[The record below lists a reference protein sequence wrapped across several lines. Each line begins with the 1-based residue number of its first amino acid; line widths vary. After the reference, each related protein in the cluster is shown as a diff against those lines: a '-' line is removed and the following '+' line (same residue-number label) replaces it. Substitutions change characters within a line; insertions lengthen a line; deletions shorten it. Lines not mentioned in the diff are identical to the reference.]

1 MPYEKNKTAYQDEEW
16 FEREQRNVL
25 DVRNWNRDLMGQTF
39 YQTCHD
45 NKNKYRTIQFKWN
58 PFVES
63 LKPMISNP
71 IDGAPPEGMKPV
83 PAGALQR
90 TEIYFPPTNTPTQG
104 TVSMAHLRNAMN
116 SLIFRSFTVTAF

>member
-1 MPYEKNKTAYQDEEW
+1 MPYEKNKTSYQDEEW

-39 YQTCHD
+39 YQICQD

-63 LKPMISNP
+63 LKPMISDP
-71 IDGAPPEGMKPV
+71 IDGSPTDGMRSV
-83 PAGALQR
+83 SAEALFNAFCVW
-90 TEIYFPPTNTPTQG
+90 TDPDCC
-104 TVSMAHLRNAMN
+104 VSEC
-116 SLIFRSFTVTAF
+116 

>member
-1 MPYEKNKTAYQDEEW
+1 MGGYFLMPYEKNKTSYQDEEW

-63 LKPMISNP
+63 LKPMISDP

-90 TEIYFPPTNTPTQG
+90 AAQMTNM
-104 TVSMAHLRNAMN
+104 SMFN
-116 SLIFRSFTVTAF
+116 SR

>member
-1 MPYEKNKTAYQDEEW
+1 MPYEKNKAAYQDEEW

-39 YQTCHD
+39 YQICHN

-63 LKPMISNP
+63 LKPMISDP
-71 IDGAPPEGMKPV
+71 IEGTPPEGMKAVPV
-83 PAGALQR
+83 GALQR
-90 TEIYFPPTNTPTQG
+90 AAQMKKM
-104 TVSMAHLRNAMN
+104 SM
-116 SLIFRSFTVTAF
+116 FTTR

>member
-1 MPYEKNKTAYQDEEW
+1 MRTQGIYINVSRRNDDLPRLIEEYS
-16 FEREQRNVL
+16 FQVEP
-25 DVRNWNRDLMGQTF
+25 
-39 YQTCHD
+39 
-45 NKNKYRTIQFKWN
+45 

-90 TEIYFPPTNTPTQG
+90 AAQMTNM
-104 TVSMAHLRNAMN
+104 SMFN
-116 SLIFRSFTVTAF
+116 SR

>member
-1 MPYEKNKTAYQDEEW
+1 MKSNWKKWGSLLIKYDENKAAYQDNSW
-16 FEREQRNVL
+16 FERERNVL

-63 LKPMISNP
+63 LKPMISDP
-71 IDGAPPEGMKPV
+71 ITYHFYSSQN
-83 PAGALQR
+83 L
-90 TEIYFPPTNTPTQG
+90 
-104 TVSMAHLRNAMN
+104 
-116 SLIFRSFTVTAF
+116 SLIHI

>member
-1 MPYEKNKTAYQDEEW
+1 MPYEKNKTSYQDEEW
-16 FEREQRNVL
+16 FKREQRNVL

-39 YQTCHD
+39 YQICHN
-45 NKNKYRTIQFKWN
+45 NKNKHRTIQFKWN

-71 IDGAPPEGMKPV
+71 IDGTSPEGMKPV

-90 TEIYFPPTNTPTQG
+90 AAQMTNMT
-104 TVSMAHLRNAMN
+104 MFN
-116 SLIFRSFTVTAF
+116 SR